1 MGQNGW
7 FAHTWGDTLMTG
19 EYQHSLDS
27 KGRLF
32 MPAKLRDELGEVF
45 FITISMD
52 RCLCAYSAESW
63 KNLSDRVNAMPYVK
77 QRKMRPLFAHA
88 ARCELD
94 AQGRT
99 LIPQNLREYAGFV
112 KNVTV
117 VGCWFGASENLGP
130 QLVPVGHHGR
140 VPACVGFAFVG
151 NVVVDPLYAA
161 LHLPDFTDVTIA
173 GNTFIATNKVPH
185 LAKDEAI
192 VSIYH
197 DRPKGPGS
205 PTVRLSGNRYVLDPV
220 APRRKLYVSP
230 PRKRDVVVEDEQ

>member
-1 MGQNGW
+1 
-7 FAHTWGDTLMTG
+7 MTG

-63 KNLSDRVNAMPYVK
+63 KNLSERVSAMPYVK

-99 LIPQNLREYAGFV
+99 LIPQNLREYAGLD
-112 KNVTV
+112 KDV
-117 VGCWFGASENLGP
+117 VIN
-130 QLVPVGHHGR
+130 
-140 VPACVGFAFVG
+140 G
-151 NVVVDPLYAA
+151 N
-161 LHLPDFTDVTIA
+161 
-173 GNTFIATNKVPH
+173 GSKVEIWDGK
-185 LAKDEAI
+185 AWDDYNN
-192 VSIYH
+192 S
-197 DRPKGPGS
+197 
-205 PTVRLSGNRYVLDPV
+205 LSGD
-220 APRRKLYVSP
+220 
-230 PRKRDVVVEDEQ
+230 DVYDIMDQLEL